1 MTAFPDADGAR
12 AAGEEAPVLSIRGL
26 RIEAATRAGWRPV
39 VDGIDLDVR
48 RGECVGLV
56 GESGCGKSLT
66 ALSVL
71 RLLPERGVRLAGGR
85 VGFEGEDLATL
96 PAERLRRIRGRRVGM
111 VFQEPMTSLNPVFAV
126 GDQVAEV
133 LRIHRGLSGA
143 SALAEAARLLDLVGI
158 PGARGMLGRFPHELS
173 GGQRQRVVIAVALA
187 CDPALLIADE
197 PTTAL
202 DVTIQAQILELIDRL
217 RRDRGMG
224 VLLIT
229 HDLGVVSETCD
240 RVAVM
245 YAGRIVE
252 ARTAADLFARPRH
265 PYTAALIATAPA
277 SNPPGGRLPAISG
290 MVPPLAERG
299 TGCAFAP
306 RCPRRGGRCAEAP
319 PLDALPDGPAAGRV
333 ACWDPVP

>member
-1 MTAFPDADGAR
+1 MTALPEADGAL
-12 AAGEEAPVLSIRGL
+12 AAADEAPVLSIRGL

-96 PAERLRRIRGRRVGM
+96 PADRLRRIRGRRVGM

-173 GGQRQRVVIAVALA
+173 GGQRQRVVIAIALA

-217 RRDRGMG
+217 RRGRGMG

-277 SNPPGGRLPAISG
+277 SNRPGGRLPAIAG

-299 TGCAFAP
+299 PGCAFAP

-319 PLDALPDGPAAGRV
+319 PLDAVPDGRAAGRV